1 MIVVLSALQGST
13 PIATRRLHVALR
25 PHIQPLAARARQK
38 STPPDFAIA
47 GVEKGGTT
55 GLAWHL
61 RFFSVCMYGE
71 TEYHKVDSIRF
82 LRRPTWPR
90 PRTGCNVTGF
100 DDPNLFYI
108 APTHAAQLRMA
119 APAIRLVVLL
129 REPVQRAHSRWQM
142 EVERN
147 FAVTRF
153 SVAASRRAYSKR
165 VPVYTRLRGAVS
177 WTLSVAVCIRS
188 RSRRSPELDL
198 CGTHLPIP
206 QVRTPV

>member
-1 MIVVLSALQGST
+1 MQGST

-142 EVERN
+142 EERVGRT
-147 FAVTRF
+147 AGWSPYGTGPEYGTRGI
-153 SVAASRRAYSKR
+153 SHPRSGR
-165 VPVYTRLRGAVS
+165 VPAGAPP
-177 WTLSVAVCIRS
+177 TIRPLLAF
-188 RSRRSPELDL
+188 RAD
-198 CGTHLPIP
+198 GG
-206 QVRTPV
+206 VV